1 MATSEN
7 LKAAFAGE
15 SQANR
20 TYLAFAKKAEAD
32 GFKQIARLFRAT
44 AEAETVHALAHLR
57 VMGGVKGTAENL
69 QAAIAGEGYEFREM
83 YPAFVAQAEAEGNRA
98 AVHSFKDAMAVEEI
112 HHGLY
117 GKALEAQKAGKDLE
131 PARIWVCPVCGNTV
145 IGEEPP
151 DKCLICGAPKDKFF
165 EVK

>member
-20 TYLAFAKKAEAD
+20 TYLAFAKKADAE

-83 YPAFVAQAEAEGNRA
+83 YPAFVAQAGAEGNKA

-112 HHGLY
+112 HYGLY
-117 GKALEAQKAGKDLE
+117 TKALEAQKAGKDLE

-151 DKCLICGAPKDKFF
+151 DKCPICSAPKDKFF